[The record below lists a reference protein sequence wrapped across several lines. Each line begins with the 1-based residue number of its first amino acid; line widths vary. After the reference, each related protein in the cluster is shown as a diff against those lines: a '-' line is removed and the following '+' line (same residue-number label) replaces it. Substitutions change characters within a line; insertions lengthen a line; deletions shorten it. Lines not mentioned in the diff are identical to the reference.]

1 MKNVVFDIGW
11 VLVHLDYRPLFG
23 LLESRGVTHDGLEDL
38 TGRIALQEHE
48 SGRLDGH
55 GLLDNIVALAPQ
67 RVTHAEAE
75 AAWNGMFEPQ
85 PGMYELAARLEGR
98 YRVYL
103 LSNVGDLH
111 WARLHADYG
120 IGAVGH
126 GALASFHAGV
136 MKPDPAIYAQA
147 EQRFSL
153 EPAATVFIDD
163 RADNVDA
170 ARDVG
175 INAVVVRGVDAA
187 RAAIAALR

>member
-75 AAWNGMFEPQ
+75 AAWKAGTGSTCCPMS
-85 PGMYELAARLEGR
+85 GTCTGRGCTRTTASAR
-98 YRVYL
+98 
-103 LSNVGDLH
+103 
-111 WARLHADYG
+111 WA
-120 IGAVGH
+120 
-126 GALASFHAGV
+126 
-136 MKPDPAIYAQA
+136 M
-147 EQRFSL
+147 
-153 EPAATVFIDD
+153 
-163 RADNVDA
+163 
-170 ARDVG
+170 ARWRRST
-175 INAVVVRGVDAA
+175 RG
-187 RAAIAALR
+187 